1 MAKTGYADYDR
12 REELFEEYAALDLD
26 GTDFS
31 WFLVRKLIDAEERAS
46 HHAQIAS
53 VCSTTAER
61 YAAALDSI
69 LEEIPNPSLP
79 VTKEIARIAKEA
91 RKEAE

>member
-1 MAKTGYADYDR
+1 MQKFFEYRDKLYEEHSDYCKVNQSD
-12 REELFEEYAALDLD
+12 DS
-26 GTDFS
+26 FS
-31 WFLVRKLIDAEERAS
+31 DWLIEKLAEAEERAS
-46 HHAQIAS
+46 HHAAIAS